1 MKRTAASLLLPPYAL
16 KVGIL
21 RRLDAAA
28 VFPGLFRLLEL
39 RLRAEQCYIARYELS
54 CPPGI
59 KTCDVRFPAQQALRQ
74 TRRSIQPC
82 DHVSE
87 RVVEAK
93 TAHKVATCDEG
104 NWPYAAVLSSGK
116 P

>member
-1 MKRTAASLLLPPYAL
+1 MMRTAASLLLPPYAL

-28 VFPGLFRLLEL
+28 VPGLFRLLQL
-39 RLRAEQCYIARYELS
+39 RLRAERYYLSRFELS

-74 TRRSIQPC
+74 TRRSEQPC
-82 DHVSE
+82 DQVSE
-87 RVVEAK
+87 RVVKAK
-93 TAHKVATCDEG
+93 TAHKVAT
-104 NWPYAAVLSSGK
+104 
-116 P
+116 